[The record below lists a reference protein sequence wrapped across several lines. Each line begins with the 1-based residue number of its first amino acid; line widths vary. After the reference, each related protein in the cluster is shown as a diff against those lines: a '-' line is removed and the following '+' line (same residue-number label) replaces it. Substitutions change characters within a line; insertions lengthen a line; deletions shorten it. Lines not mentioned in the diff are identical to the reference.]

1 MKWRRLWYG
10 YKEQDVTQS
19 VSQEL
24 SFSSQEA
31 LSSNLRFKQVAIYF
45 QREDSCALTV
55 SDPDPTPKRKGSLN
69 SRLAHPKCMG
79 ITTGRFLKAGLLL
92 VYV

>member
-1 MKWRRLWYG
+1 M
-10 YKEQDVTQS
+10 
-19 VSQEL
+19 SQEL

-31 LSSNLRFKQVAIYF
+31 LSSNF

-92 VYV
+92 VYDEVGIGPAYVQA